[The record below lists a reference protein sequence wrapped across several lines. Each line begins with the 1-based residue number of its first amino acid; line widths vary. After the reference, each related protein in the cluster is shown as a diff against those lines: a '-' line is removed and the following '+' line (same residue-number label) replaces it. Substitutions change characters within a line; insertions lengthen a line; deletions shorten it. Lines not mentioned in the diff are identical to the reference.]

1 MNFLEFLPCH
11 NRLIKFRYKGETL
24 EGVVIDVIPYDIKKK
39 ESEYLFIPN
48 DQLGKWKDPD
58 SIKDDNIKKELRNST
73 TGIRIVDIEEI
84 KENPVILSNDV
95 ENNSEIFNDGFLNLP
110 LVYNLE
116 KNETSS
122 FLKFF
127 HDKLDKFEKK
137 IDKINMPNEY
147 LDSKERINEIIKA
160 VKQCVEDY
168 YDGKTYS
175 AYEKIGKIFPK
186 LPFNFSKIKEEKTGN
201 NFFRIRSE
209 DNRSSFKPLEL
220 FHMPFERRN
229 EITTKRYSI
238 PGFPCLYLSN
248 SIYLAWEEMDRP
260 KEDEMHTMLLKNM
273 RNITYFDL
281 TFDVYNDYE
290 KFRKKT
296 INEQL
301 EFLALWPL
309 IAACAVKVCN
319 KDDIFKPE
327 YIVPQLVLQWVRKEK
342 NVDAIKYSSTRVDL
356 STQKGVFHNMVL
368 PVKASKD
375 DGCCDELK
383 KIFETTPAVSLELLK
398 LSSVLPKGINTLS
411 IESEMDQKFKVQ
423 QLEIIKGISE
433 DYKLTK
439 FGQLEF
445 HLNKYIRLSKIK

>member
-1 MNFLEFLPCH
+1 MNFLEFLPYH

-84 KENPVILSNDV
+84 KEIKENPVILSNDV

-127 HDKLDKFEKK
+127 HDKLDEFKKK
-137 IDKINMPNEY
+137 IDKINMPNEH
-147 LDSKERINEIIKA
+147 LDSKKRINEIIKA
-160 VKQCVEDY
+160 VKQCIEDY

-175 AYEKIGKIFPK
+175 AYEEIVKIFPK
-186 LPFNFSKIKEEKTGN
+186 LPFNFSKIKEEKTGG
-201 NFFRIRSE
+201 NFFRIRS
-209 DNRSSFKPLEL
+209 DDSRSNFKPLEL

-229 EITTKRYSI
+229 EIPTNRYSI

-319 KDDIFKPE
+319 KDDVFKPE
-327 YIVPQLVLQWVRKEK
+327 YIVPQLVLQWVRQEQK
-342 NVDAIKYSSTRVDL
+342 VDAIKYSTTRVDL
-356 STQKGVFHNMVL
+356 TKNKGIFHNMVL
-368 PVKASKD
+368 PVKEIKD
-375 DGCCDELK
+375 KDYCNELVN
-383 KIFETTPAVSLELLK
+383 IFACSPVVSFELLK
-398 LSSVLPKGINTLS
+398 FSSKLPKEGTNPNS
-411 IESEMDQKFKVQ
+411 IDSEITKKFNVQ
-423 QLEIIKGISE
+423 QLEIIEGIPE
-433 DYKLTK
+433 DYYLTK
-439 FGQLEF
+439 FGQLEYF
-445 HLNKYIRLSKIK
+445 LNRDKK

>member
-1 MNFLEFLPCH
+1 MNFLEFLPYH

-58 SIKDDNIKKELRNST
+58 SIKDDNIKIELLNST
-73 TGIRIVDIEEI
+73 GTSVVDIEKIEVPEKLFNEVEKINYEI
-84 KENPVILSNDV
+84 I
-95 ENNSEIFNDGFLNLP
+95 NDGFLKLP
-110 LVYNLE
+110 LVYNLGT
-116 KNETSS
+116 KNPLS

-127 HDKLDKFEKK
+127 NEKLDEFR
-137 IDKINMPNEY
+137 DKINRINTPKEHFN
-147 LDSKERINEIIKA
+147 SKERIKDVIEA
-160 VKQCVEDY
+160 VKKCIQYY
-168 YDGKTYS
+168 YDGRPS
-175 AYEKIGKIFPK
+175 CAYKEVDKIFSK
-186 LPFNFSKIKEEKTGN
+186 LHFNFSKIKEEKTGG
-201 NFFRIRSE
+201 NFFRIRSD
-209 DNRSSFKPLEL
+209 DNRSNFKPLEL

-229 EITTKRYSI
+229 EIPTNRYSI

-248 SIYLAWEEMDRP
+248 SIYLAWEENDRP

-411 IESEMDQKFKVQ
+411 IGSEMDQKFKVQ